1 MRIIPIYYHLVSN
14 EQNPLVENLYT
25 FKDVASFKR
34 DIEALVNRYKIL
46 DLADL
51 KAQQKGV
58 VLSFD
63 DGFAECYHTIF
74 PILKQFGI
82 PAFFFINN
90 DFLDN
95 KSMFYRA
102 KISLIISHLIYSSTV
117 IHKQIADLLGCKIT
131 EIKKKLLAIKN
142 GDSELLDSLLT
153 IMKIDIAEYLSK
165 HQPYLTSE
173 QIREMIK
180 ANCYFGGHTR
190 DHMSLKNMPS
200 AEQEF
205 RIVDSA
211 KDIAARFDLDY
222 TLCSLPHN
230 DAGISREVLHNAS
243 KEVDYIF
250 GGYGFRQD
258 LENNYYQRVSNEHS
272 TMRIDKFIKMWKIFH
287 KSTNRIR
294 IIKNVLKRN
303 QR

>member
-1 MRIIPIYYHLVSN
+1 
-14 EQNPLVENLYT
+14 
-25 FKDVASFKR
+25 
-34 DIEALVNRYKIL
+34 
-46 DLADL
+46 
-51 KAQQKGV
+51 
-58 VLSFD
+58 
-63 DGFAECYHTIF
+63 
-74 PILKQFGI
+74 
-82 PAFFFINN
+82 
-90 DFLDN
+90 
-95 KSMFYRA
+95 
-102 KISLIISHLIYSSTV
+102 
-117 IHKQIADLLGCKIT
+117 
-131 EIKKKLLAIKN
+131 
-142 GDSELLDSLLT
+142 
-153 IMKIDIAEYLSK
+153 
-165 HQPYLTSE
+165 
-173 QIREMIK
+173 
-180 ANCYFGGHTR
+180 
-190 DHMSLKNMPS
+190 MPS